1 MRTSSKAKKLALF
14 ASGTGSNVR
23 RICDHFQSRPDVKIA
38 VLVCN
43 RPDAPVVAF
52 AREAGIPV
60 ILITKAD
67 LQSPEEFIR
76 ELQELKID
84 LIVLAGFLWKIPT
97 ELIISFPDRILN
109 LHPSLLPKYGGKGM
123 FGKHVHEAVLQ
134 SGDPESGITIHLVNE
149 HYDEGRILF
158 QAYCPVLA
166 EDTPADLA
174 ERIHHLEHQHLPFV
188 IERYLLNIS

>member
-23 RICDHFQSRPDVKIA
+23 RICGHFQTRSDVKIA
-38 VLVCN
+38 LLVCN

-52 AREAGIPV
+52 AHEEGIPV
-60 ILITKAD
+60 KLITKED
-67 LQSPEEFIR
+67 LKFPVEFVK
-76 ELQELKID
+76 ELQGLKID

-97 ELIISFPDRILN
+97 ALITSFPDRILN
-109 LHPSLLPKYGGKGM
+109 LHPALLPKYGGKGM
-123 FGKHVHEAVLQ
+123 YGMRVHESVLQ
-134 SGDPESGITIHLVNE
+134 NGESESGITIHLVNE

-158 QAYCPVLA
+158 QAHCPVFP

-174 ERIHHLEHQHLPFV
+174 DRIHQLEHQNLPLV